1 MALIFNQIIE
11 KKGDVRKKLQLG
23 FKLYDSNNNGKIDKK
38 EMLKMIVAIYDLQGE
53 QNRNGDNDP
62 KQRVDAI
69 FSKLDRD
76 HNGTLDE
83 SEFIDGCLS

>member
-1 MALIFNQIIE
+1 
-11 KKGDVRKKLQLG
+11 VRKKLKLG
-23 FKLYDSNNNGKIDKK
+23 FKLYDSNHNGKIDKK

-62 KQRVDAI
+62 KLRVDAI
-69 FSKLDRD
+69 FGKLDRD

-83 SEFIDGCLS
+83 SEFIDGCLSLFF